1 MKRKSRLTKSIL
13 VSLAFSCTLGGG
25 EFALKVSLPVKILH
39 TCRSFILIPMAQ

>member
-13 VSLAFSCTLGGG
+13 VSLAFSCTLGG
-25 EFALKVSLPVKILH
+25 FALKVSLPVKILH

>member
-13 VSLAFSCTLGGG
+13 VSLAFSCTLGG